1 MPANLS
7 PAYKA
12 AEERFRAAV
21 TPEEKIAA
29 LEEMLSVIPKHKG
42 TEKLQADLK
51 SRLAK
56 LRRAPT
62 KKPGS
67 RGPSHR
73 IPREGAGQIALVGPP
88 NSGKSAL
95 VAHHTHADPEVAPYP
110 FTTREATPGMLPHE
124 DVAFQLIDLP
134 PLSEE
139 YVEGWVYDLVRGA
152 DLVWLVLDV
161 ERAMDGLGLVERL
174 LAEKAIGLVPATRA
188 AEAPASRAADGGTPG
203 EDAGNAGPA
212 EAGPGGAAG
221 AQAAGPD
228 VGDATSSA
236 DGGSPAGK
244 TERRPG
250 WSYKETLLVLT
261 GIDRDQAREALPL
274 LEDLLEIPY
283 PRLAVSATTGE
294 GIGALGAL
302 TFRALGVFRVY
313 TKEPGHEPDLEQ
325 PFTLPRGATV
335 EDLARTIHREIA
347 DGFKFAR
354 VWGASTH
361 DGQRVQGGHVLEEGD
376 VVEIHV

>member
-51 SRLAK
+51 SRLAR
-56 LRRAPT
+56 LRRAPK

-95 VAHHTHADPEVAPYP
+95 VANHTHADPDVAPYP

-124 DVAFQLIDLP
+124 DVGFQLIDLP

-161 ERAMDGLGLVERL
+161 ERAMDGLELVERL
-174 LAEKAIGLVPATRA
+174 LAEKAIGLVSARRAEGA
-188 AEAPASRAADGGTPG
+188 AEDGWSDTDEAASSSDGSSPG
-203 EDAGNAGPA
+203 LR
-212 EAGPGGAAG
+212 
-221 AQAAGPD
+221 
-228 VGDATSSA
+228 S
-236 DGGSPAGK
+236 
-244 TERRPG
+244 ERRPG
-250 WSYKETLLVLT
+250 WSYKEALLVLT
-261 GIDRDQAREALPL
+261 GMDRAQAREALPL

-283 PRLAVSATTGE
+283 PRVAVSATEGE
-294 GIGALGAL
+294 GLDALGAF
-302 TFRALGVFRVY
+302 TFQALGVLRVY
-313 TKEPGHEPDLEQ
+313 TKQPGHEPDLEQ
-325 PFTLPRGATV
+325 PFTLPLGATV

>member
-21 TPEEKIAA
+21 TQEEKIAA

-56 LRRAPT
+56 LRRAPK

-110 FTTREATPGMLPHE
+110 FSTREATPGMLPHE

-139 YVEGWVYDLVRGA
+139 HVEGWVYDLVRGA

-174 LAEKAIGLVPATRA
+174 LAEKAIGLVPARRA
-188 AEAPASRAADGGTPG
+188 G
-203 EDAGNAGPA
+203 GPA
-212 EAGPGGAAG
+212 EDGRSDTDEA
-221 AQAAGPD
+221 
-228 VGDATSSA
+228 SSFP
-236 DGGSPAGK
+236 DGGSPGQGS
-244 TERRPG
+244 ERRPG

-261 GIDRDQAREALPL
+261 GIDRAQAREALPL

-283 PRLAVSATTGE
+283 PRVAVSATTGE
-294 GIGALGAL
+294 GMEALGAL
-302 TFRALGVFRVY
+302 TFQALGIFRVY
-313 TKEPGHEPDLEQ
+313 TKQPGHESDLEQ
-325 PFTLPRGATV
+325 PFTLPLGATV

-361 DGQRVQGGHVLEEGD
+361 DGQRVQGSHVLEEGD